1 MMRTVITPIQMRF
14 NDIDGFGHVNNSV
27 YNEYLDCGR
36 VDYLNQIPGID
47 FLSGTQRLV
56 VVHIET
62 DFLRPSYMGDD
73 LAVHTQIDKIG
84 EKSITM
90 TQTIIGTK
98 NEVKLKSR
106 SVMSTFNIDNDT
118 SFILPENW
126 VFALEKFASLVFE
139 M

>member
-1 MMRTVITPIQMRF
+1 MRTVITPIQMRF

-27 YNEYLDCGR
+27 YNQYLDCGR
-36 VDYLNQIPGID
+36 LDYLNQIPGIN
-47 FLSGTQRLV
+47 FLSGTDRLV
-56 VVHIET
+56 LVRIET
-62 DFLRPSYMGDD
+62 DFLKPTFLGDD

-90 TQTIIGTK
+90 NQFIVGVR
-98 NEVKLKSR
+98 NELKVKSR
-106 SVMSTFNIDNDT
+106 SILSTFNIDESV

-126 VFALEKFASLVFE
+126 VFALEKFAASVLE

>member
-1 MMRTVITPIQMRF
+1 MRTVITPIQMRF

-47 FLSGTQRLV
+47 FLSGTERLV

-62 DFLRPSYMGDD
+62 DFFRPSYLGED

-84 EKSITM
+84 EKSVAMI
-90 TQTIIGTK
+90 QLIVGVK

-106 SVMSTFNIDNDT
+106 SVMSTFNINETT
-118 SFILPENW
+118 SFVLPENW
-126 VFALEKFASLVFE
+126 VFALEKFTASVLD

>member
-1 MMRTVITPIQMRF
+1 MRF

-36 VDYLNQIPGID
+36 VDCLNQISGID
-47 FLSGTQRLV
+47 FLSGTDRLV

-62 DFLRPSYMGDD
+62 DFLKPSYLGDD

-90 TQTIIGTK
+90 LQVIVGAT
-98 NEVKLKSR
+98 NEIKVRSR
-106 SVMSTFNIDNDT
+106 SVLSTFNIEETT
-118 SFILPENW
+118 SFVLPENW
-126 VFALEKFASLVFE
+126 VFALEKFAASGVVSD
-139 M
+139 

>member
-1 MMRTVITPIQMRF
+1 MRF

-47 FLSGTQRLV
+47 FLSGIERLV

-62 DFLRPSYMGDD
+62 DFLKPSFMGDE

-84 EKSITM
+84 EKSIAMIQLIT
-90 TQTIIGTK
+90 GTR
-98 NEVKLKSR
+98 NELKLKSR
-106 SVMSTFNIDNDT
+106 SVMSTFNIDEST

-126 VFALEKFASLVFE
+126 VFALEKFAAPVLE
-139 M
+139 I

>member
-1 MMRTVITPIQMRF
+1 MRTVVTPIQMRF

-36 VDYLNQIPGID
+36 VDCLNQIPGID
-47 FLSGTQRLV
+47 FLSGVDRLV

-62 DFLRPSYMGDD
+62 DFLKPSYLGDE

-84 EKSITM
+84 GKSITM
-90 TQTIIGTK
+90 TQLIVGSK
-98 NEVKLKSR
+98 NEVKVKSR
-106 SVMSTFNIDNDT
+106 SIMSTFNINENV
-118 SFILPENW
+118 SFVLPENW
-126 VFALEKFASLVFE
+126 VFALEKFTASVLD

>member
-1 MMRTVITPIQMRF
+1 MRTVVTPIQMRF

-47 FLSGTQRLV
+47 FLSGIERIV

-62 DFLRPSYMGDD
+62 DFLKPSFMGDD

-84 EKSITM
+84 EKSIAM
-90 TQTIIGTK
+90 TQLIVGTK
-98 NEVKLKSR
+98 NELKVKSR
-106 SVMSTFNIDNDT
+106 SVMSTFNINEST

-126 VFALEKFASLVFE
+126 VFALEKFAASVLE

>member
-1 MMRTVITPIQMRF
+1 MRTVVTPIQMRF

-47 FLSGTQRLV
+47 FLSGIKRVV

-62 DFLRPSYMGDD
+62 DFLIPSFMGDD

-84 EKSITM
+84 EKSIVM
-90 TQTIIGTK
+90 TQLIVGSK
-98 NEVKLKSR
+98 NEIKLRSR
-106 SVMSTFNIDNDT
+106 SVMSTFNIDENV

-126 VFALEKFASLVFE
+126 VFALEKFTAQSLDT
-139 M
+139 

>member
-1 MMRTVITPIQMRF
+1 MRTVVTPIQMRF

-47 FLSGTQRLV
+47 FLSGIERLV

-62 DFLRPSYMGDD
+62 DFLKPSFMGDE

-84 EKSITM
+84 EKSIAMIQLIT
-90 TQTIIGTK
+90 GTR
-98 NEVKLKSR
+98 NELKLKSR
-106 SVMSTFNIDNDT
+106 SVMSTFNIDEST

-126 VFALEKFASLVFE
+126 VFALEKFAAPVLE
-139 M
+139 I

>member
-1 MMRTVITPIQMRF
+1 MRF

-47 FLSGTQRLV
+47 FLSGIDRLV

-62 DFLRPSYMGDD
+62 DFLRPSFLGDE
-73 LAVHTQIDKIG
+73 LAVHTKIDKIG

-90 TQTIIGTK
+90 LQMIIGTK
-98 NEVKLKSR
+98 NEIKLKSR
-106 SVMSTFNIDNDT
+106 SVMSTFNINENT

-126 VFALEKFASLVFE
+126 VFALEKFAASVLE

>member
-1 MMRTVITPIQMRF
+1 MRF

-47 FLSGTQRLV
+47 FLSGIERIV

-62 DFLRPSYMGDD
+62 DFLKPSFMGDD

-84 EKSITM
+84 EKSIAM
-90 TQTIIGTK
+90 TQLIVGTK
-98 NEVKLKSR
+98 NELKVKSR
-106 SVMSTFNIDNDT
+106 SVMSTFNINEST

-126 VFALEKFASLVFE
+126 VFALEKFAASVLE

>member
-1 MMRTVITPIQMRF
+1 MRTVVTPIQMRF

-47 FLSGTQRLV
+47 FLSGIERLV

-62 DFLRPSYMGDD
+62 DFLRPSFLGDE

-106 SVMSTFNIDNDT
+106 SVMSTFNIDDNT

-126 VFALEKFASLVFE
+126 VFALEKFAASVLE

>member
-1 MMRTVITPIQMRF
+1 MRTVVTPIQMRF

-47 FLSGTQRLV
+47 FLSGVERLV

-62 DFLRPSYMGDD
+62 DFLRPSFLGDD
-73 LAVHTQIDKIG
+73 LAVHTRIDKIG
-84 EKSITM
+84 EKSIAM
-90 TQTIIGTK
+90 IQWIIGTK

-106 SVMSTFNIDNDT
+106 SVMSTFNINENT
-118 SFILPENW
+118 SFTLPENW
-126 VFALEKFASLVFE
+126 VFALEKFAASVLE

>member
-1 MMRTVITPIQMRF
+1 MRTVITPIQMRF

-36 VDYLNQIPGID
+36 VDYLNQIPGMD
-47 FLSGTQRLV
+47 FLSGTERLV

-62 DFLRPSYMGDD
+62 DFLHPSYMGED

-84 EKSITM
+84 EKSVAM
-90 TQTIIGTK
+90 TQRIIGAK

-106 SVMSTFNIDNDT
+106 SVMSTFNIDETT
-118 SFILPENW
+118 SFVLPENW
-126 VFALEKFASLVFE
+126 VFALEKFAASVLD

>member
-1 MMRTVITPIQMRF
+1 MRF

-36 VDYLNQIPGID
+36 VDYLNRIPGID
-47 FLSGTQRLV
+47 FLSGTERLV

-62 DFLRPSYMGDD
+62 DFLRPSFMGDD

-90 TQTIIGTK
+90 TQFITGTK
-98 NEVKLKSR
+98 DEVKLKSR
-106 SVMSTFNIDNDT
+106 SVMSTFNITENT

-126 VFALEKFASLVFE
+126 VFALEKFAASVLE

>member
-1 MMRTVITPIQMRF
+1 MRF

-47 FLSGTQRLV
+47 FLSGIERLV

-62 DFLRPSYMGDD
+62 DFLRPSFLGDD
-73 LAVHTQIDKIG
+73 LAVHTLIDKIG

-90 TQTIIGTK
+90 IQTIIGTK
-98 NEVKLKSR
+98 NEMKLKSR
-106 SVMSTFNIDNDT
+106 SVMSTFNINENT

-126 VFALEKFASLVFE
+126 VFALEKFASSVLE

>member
-1 MMRTVITPIQMRF
+1 MRF

-47 FLSGTQRLV
+47 FLSGTRRLV

-62 DFLRPSYMGDD
+62 DFLHPSYLGED

-84 EKSITM
+84 EKSVAM
-90 TQTIIGTK
+90 TQLITGAK

-106 SVMSTFNIDNDT
+106 SVMSTFNVDEIT
-118 SFILPENW
+118 SFVLPENW
-126 VFALEKFASLVFE
+126 VFALEKFAASVLD

>member
-1 MMRTVITPIQMRF
+1 MRF

-36 VDYLNQIPGID
+36 VDYLCRIPGID
-47 FLSGTQRLV
+47 FLSGVERLV

-62 DFLRPSYMGDD
+62 DFLKPSFMGDD

-90 TQTIIGTK
+90 IQSIIGTK

-106 SVMSTFNIDNDT
+106 SVMSTFNINENT

-126 VFALEKFASLVFE
+126 VFALEKFAASVLE